1 MFKTANI
8 PVYSASDTSSGNR
21 ACAMLVEL
29 LGFGTL
35 ALVWFTVGKKSNF
48 VGEHCRWALKM
59 RIALS
64 IVLAVCAICG
74 FSLLL
79 TVIVPIIFAVIGVA
93 CAAVFS
99 AFNIVMAVRAA
110 HGRFASK
117 KRTRS
122 DVRDYALLGDE
133 VALEVI
139 RTNPEYADI
148 LAEYEKNFAPFDDQ
162 TC

>member
-1 MFKTANI
+1 MFKMANI
-8 PVYSASDTSSGNR
+8 PVYSASDTSPGNR

-35 ALVWFTVGKKSNF
+35 AIVWFTAGKKSNF
-48 VGEHCRWALKM
+48 VGEHCRWALRM
-59 RIALS
+59 RIALA
-64 IVLAVCAICG
+64 IALAVCTIFG
-74 FSLLL
+74 LSLFL
-79 TVIVPIIFAVIGVA
+79 TVIVPIIFAVLGAA
-93 CAAVFS
+93 CAAAFTV
-99 AFNIVMAVRAA
+99 FNIIMAVRAA

-133 VALEVI
+133 VALEVV

-148 LAEYEKNFAPFDDQ
+148 LAEYEKNFAPSDEQ
-162 TC
+162 EG